1 MSLNRVHSLTMSSTL
16 RNEPINPA
24 PIAAEQARCRRQI
37 DQDGRSAGEGEG
49 ECGCAPSMCALSG
62 LRVGESA
69 VIRGSTLEADG
80 AALLRAMGLRPSAK
94 VTVRRRGEPYI
105 VEVGAVAGATC
116 RIGLARPLAERV
128 MVEVMP
134 GATLRRDNGP
144 MAHHP

>member
-1 MSLNRVHSLTMSSTL
+1 MRMSLNRVHSHTMSSTL
-16 RNEPINPA
+16 RNEPIDPV
-24 PIAAEQARCRRQI
+24 PIASEQARCRRKI
-37 DQDGRSAGEGEG
+37 DQDGRSAGEGD
-49 ECGCAPSMCALSG
+49 CGCAPSMCALAG
-62 LRVGESA
+62 LQVGESA

-80 AALLRAMGLRPSAK
+80 AALLRAMGLRPSAR

-105 VEVGAVAGATC
+105 VEVGAVAGAMC

-134 GATLRRDNGP
+134 AATLRRDDGP